1 AWFWRAWLRAPS
13 TLSTWSARRACEPSW
28 ASEALPFDGSE
39 VFVVQA
45 IGDGNE
51 SLVPPIIAPQQHQ
64 RVGRFVVAI
73 RCAQHRFLRRCPRAR
88 GVARVVRRIVLARSW
103 TLRRAAAALGVAQ
116 ADVSD
121 LMRGKHARFS
131 RERLER
137 SSSRSTACLSSREVT
152 PLCQRLATH
161 GVESTRFESL
171 EQHDF
176 ARSRTSL
183 HARTVRDNQSAD
195 CRTAAP
201 IPSTCA
207 SRAAASPPN
216 ASPRRAN

>member
-1 AWFWRAWLRAPS
+1 
-13 TLSTWSARRACEPSW
+13 
-28 ASEALPFDGSE
+28 
-39 VFVVQA
+39 
-45 IGDGNE
+45 
-51 SLVPPIIAPQQHQ
+51 
-64 RVGRFVVAI
+64 VVAI

-216 ASPRRAN
+216 ASPRRANSSKMISNSGGRSSGLQPVSRRAENGTRCAETVRDQPIAAVSTCHGGAPH